1 MSTVPT
7 LKLALVVFVMVSTLL
22 TTAQVGKEG
31 KDTTTSKVIR
41 KGATAPGYIQW
52 DPPCTGHCA
61 AGRYPRLYQF
71 VASDTIYKSI
81 GDVLQGLGFA
91 IDPKD
96 LRPKD
101 PEFSV
106 ESQKK
111 ESCVYWTDLITL
123 SEDTLK
129 KFSTTRAKLGLS
141 NDNNILYAIQVAFTC
156 AAHNPLYEAVVQDPA
171 GTSQKLRDESWKG
184 KMPRSAPT
192 EVDFEFSLLLKKR
205 GLKSTYVDDL
215 SEYDNRPILDWIYQK
230 IVERLGQ
237 LKPDVTID
245 TEGGFQ
251 A

>member
-1 MSTVPT
+1 MSTAPT
-7 LKLALVVFVMVSTLL
+7 PKLALVVFIMVSTLL
-22 TTAQVGKEG
+22 TNAQVGN
-31 KDTTTSKVIR
+31 DTTTSKAIR
-41 KGATAPGYIQW
+41 KIATAPGYIQW
-52 DPPCTGHCA
+52 DPPCSGNCA

-71 VASDTIYKSI
+71 VANDTIYKSI

-101 PEFSV
+101 HQFSP

-111 ESCVYWTDLITL
+111 ESCVYWTDLATL
-123 SEDTLK
+123 GEDALK
-129 KFSTTRAKLGLS
+129 KFGTTRAKLGLS
-141 NDNNILYAIQVAFTC
+141 DDKNTQYAIQIAFTC
-156 AAHNPLYEAVVQDPA
+156 SAHNPLYEAVLQDPA
-171 GTSQKLRDESWKG
+171 GTSQKLRDESWTG

-205 GLKSTYVDDL
+205 GLKSAYVDDL

-245 TEGGFQ
+245 TEGGFH